1 MPMRPSMLGLGMDLE
16 LLNSSTPIFPE
27 EARYADLEY
36 FGRAYGMYVEELKKV
51 Q

>member
-1 MPMRPSMLGLGMDLE
+1 MRPSMLFGAGNGFGTLE
-16 LLNSSTPIFPE
+16 WLNTHTFPE

-36 FGRAYGMYVEELKKV
+36 AQRAYGMYVEELKKV